1 MQARGYPTRVAET
14 GLPTF
19 DLVVATVGRVAE
31 LGALLDSLA
40 AQTHHGLR
48 VVVAD
53 QNDDDRLGPV
63 LAAHDSLSLLRIR
76 PRRGLSCARNAALRH
91 LEAEIVAFP
100 DDDCA
105 YPVDLLERV
114 GRRFAADGGLDGLSG
129 RIADRDGRSPARL
142 GTTARRLDRA
152 NVWHGGVSAGL
163 FFRRSLV
170 ERVGG
175 FDERLGLGAG
185 TPWESGEEIDLLIR
199 AFDAGANVE
208 YDPSIAVHHELS
220 RPDAQGLRRLGR
232 RDGGSVGFVLR
243 KHRYPA
249 RTVARMM
256 TRPVGGAMISLA
268 RRDPALARFHLATLR
283 GRVAGY
289 VAGGREA

>member
-1 MQARGYPTRVAET
+1 MAEN

-40 AQTHHGLR
+40 AQTHHGFR

-53 QNDDDRLGPV
+53 QNDDDRLGSV
-63 LAAHDSLSLLRIR
+63 LAAHGSLPLLRIR
-76 PRRGLSCARNAALRH
+76 SSRGLSRARNAALGH
-91 LEAEIVAFP
+91 AAAEIVAFP

-105 YPVDLLERV
+105 YPADLLERV
-114 GRRFAADGGLDGLSG
+114 AGRFAADGGLDGLSG
-129 RIADRDGRSPARL
+129 RIADRDGRSPPRMA
-142 GTTARRLDRA
+142 TTARRLDRS
-152 NVWHGGVSAGL
+152 NVWHGGISAGL
-163 FFRRSLV
+163 FLRRSLV
-170 ERVGG
+170 ERLGG

-199 AFDAGANVE
+199 AFDAGAHVE
-208 YDPSIAVHHELS
+208 YDPSIAVRHELDL
-220 RPDAQGLRRLGR
+220 PDAQGLRRRGR

-256 TRPVGGAMISLA
+256 ARPVGGAVISLA
-268 RRDPALARFHLATLR
+268 RRDPALARFHVATLR

-289 VAGGREA
+289 RAGGRDA